1 VGFRVTYCIKL
12 FCEHGGKKGKMAT
25 RASMPPCRLSLQVGI
40 RLGRRRMATRS
51 CKQEVIPADHLRP
64 RVETN
69 ALYLAMGMPGNIPH
83 RCDMPFDCEGTRLA
97 RHGGLQTREVI
108 SMSSICQVDQPHQ
121 YTMTE
126 RTHNLRMLT
135 VRDTIRR
142 VQEIPCFSSGTR
154 PVKRIILSIQKA
166 IPAEEDSR
174 FTQRQ

>member
-1 VGFRVTYCIKL
+1 
-12 FCEHGGKKGKMAT
+12 
-25 RASMPPCRLSLQVGI
+25 
-40 RLGRRRMATRS
+40 
-51 CKQEVIPADHLRP
+51 
-64 RVETN
+64 
-69 ALYLAMGMPGNIPH
+69 
-83 RCDMPFDCEGTRLA
+83 
-97 RHGGLQTREVI
+97 
-108 SMSSICQVDQPHQ
+108 MSSICQEDQPHQ

-166 IPAEEDSR
+166 IPAEEDSK